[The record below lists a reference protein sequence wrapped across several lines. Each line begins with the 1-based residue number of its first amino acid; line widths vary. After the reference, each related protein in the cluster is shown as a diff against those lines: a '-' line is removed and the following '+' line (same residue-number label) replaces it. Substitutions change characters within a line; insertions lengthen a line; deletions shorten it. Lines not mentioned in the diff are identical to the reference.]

1 MNQIAS
7 PFAIPCIRFNGLC
20 PTFYFKR
27 PITKKIIPNRNEN
40 PIMKDKKF
48 IEAHENDIKNTPT
61 QSPSQ
66 FISNSS
72 EINLT
77 NDKNERND
85 KNDLNNQNKNS
96 ANSSQNYHSE
106 QNSFVTETPTE
117 TQIHF
122 E

>member
-66 FISNSS
+66 FISS